1 MREFAQTSMLEV
13 WYAHLDMDE
22 LLPQFQ
28 SMLDADSTPKVWR
41 AITKARAHDSMQAFE
56 KLCFMVDGE
65 PRIVSDPPLIMPVEA
80 FMNDMAP
87 DALVEAAHT
96 ILRRYRATLTPE
108 RRHLLE
114 QYRFVHLARKVV
126 GVGSVGMDA
135 WIALLID
142 RDTERAAVVAT
153 QGGGGVGDRALHP
166 EERVRDH
173 GQRVVVGQRLM
184 QAASDIFL
192 GWERFTW
199 QGVTRDYYIRQLRD
213 WKGSADL
220 AGMTPQG
227 MLLWGQM
234 CGWTLARA
242 HARTGD
248 RLAIAAYLG
257 ASESFDAALVEFAST
272 YADQTEHD
280 HADLEQA
287 VKSGRLEA
295 EVGV

>member
-1 MREFAQTSMLEV
+1 
-13 WYAHLDMDE
+13 
-22 LLPQFQ
+22 
-28 SMLDADSTPKVWR
+28 
-41 AITKARAHDSMQAFE
+41 MQAFE

-65 PRIVSDPPLIMPVEA
+65 PRIVSDPPLVTPVEA
-80 FMNDMAP
+80 FTSDMAP
-87 DALVEAAHT
+87 EALVEAAHM
-96 ILRRYRATLTPE
+96 ILRGYRATLTPE
-108 RRHLLE
+108 RCHLLE

-142 RDTERAAVVAT
+142 RDTGAPLLLQLKEAEASVIERFT
-153 QGGGGVGDRALHP
+153 QKSEL
-166 EERVRDH
+166 ENH
-173 GQRVVVGQRLM
+173 GERVVVGQRLM

-192 GWERFTW
+192 GWERFAW
-199 QGVTRDYYIRQLRD
+199 QSVTRDYYIRQLRD

-227 MLLWGQM
+227 MFLWGQM

-257 ASESFDAALVEFAST
+257 ASESFDAALVEFASA
-272 YADQTEHD
+272 YADQTERD
-280 HADLEQA
+280 HRELEQA

-295 EVGV
+295 EVGI